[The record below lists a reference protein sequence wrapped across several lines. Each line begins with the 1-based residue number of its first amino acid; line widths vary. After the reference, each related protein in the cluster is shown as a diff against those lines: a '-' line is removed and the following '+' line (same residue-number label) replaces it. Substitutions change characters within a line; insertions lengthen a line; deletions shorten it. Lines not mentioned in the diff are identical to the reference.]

1 MKKWIRWQGLGAFVI
16 VMIIVFG
23 FWYLFVDG
31 IVRRVIEKQATRA
44 MGARVEMGSADLTLF
59 PAGLHVSRLQVTN
72 PDDPMKNAVEI
83 SKINLS
89 LEAVHL
95 LRRKIIIKEME
106 LGGIQFNTPRKT
118 SGALVSRA
126 PVRLVSKKEEKKAP
140 KEKITFPAFSVPDV
154 TEILKQEELESLNLA
169 KSLQEDIKKG
179 KETWQTRLNE
189 LPDRKKFEQ
198 YREGIRQIKKKKKG
212 ALGGLLGAAGDI
224 TAIKKDIEN
233 DLNSI
238 KQARQD
244 LERTTSSLRGKY
256 DQAKKAPL
264 KDVERLKKKYSISAE
279 GISNMSGLLFGSRIN
294 DWTQKA
300 ITWYERLQPLIEGSV
315 KKQKHGEPDTP
326 VRGRGVYISF
336 KEKEPL
342 PDFLIRTVNA
352 QLNIEAGDL
361 RGSIK
366 DITNRQDV
374 LGVPLTFLFS
384 GENMKDLTS
393 LNLTGAL
400 DHINAARSKDTVNA
414 LVQGFDI
421 RDIAFSKGDQMPI
434 TLNNAVV
441 DFDIKAQIKG
451 DTIATHLISKL
462 GSVRVATGGRDT
474 GGLVMS
480 SIASAL
486 STVSSFTL
494 KADVTG
500 TLDKYAVTIKSDLD
514 DILKKAVGKAVG
526 RQTAQLEKDL
536 KKGIFAKVDGP
547 LGKAKEGLGG
557 LTGISGELAQR
568 SKLGKSLIKDLRTP
582 F

>member
-1 MKKWIRWQGLGAFVI
+1 MKKWIRWQGLSAFVI

-44 MGARVEMGSADLTLF
+44 MGAKVEMGSADLTLF
-59 PAGLHVSRLQVTN
+59 PAGLRVSRLQVTN

-89 LEAVHL
+89 LEAAHL
-95 LRRKIIIKEME
+95 LHRKIIIKEME
-106 LGGIQFNTPRKT
+106 LDGIQFNTPRKT
-118 SGALVSRA
+118 SGALLSRTPA
-126 PVRLVSKKEEKKAP
+126 RLVSKKEPKKAP

-154 TEILKQEELESLNLA
+154 TEILKQEELESVNLA
-169 KSLQEDIKKG
+169 KSLQEDIKEG
-179 KETWQTRLNE
+179 KETWQMRLNK

-198 YREGIRQIKKKKKG
+198 YRERIRQIKKKKKG
-212 ALGGLLGAAGDI
+212 AFGGLLGTAGDI
-224 TAIKKDIEN
+224 AGIKKDVEN
-233 DLNSI
+233 DLNRI
-238 KQARQD
+238 KQARQGLD
-244 LERTTSSLRGKY
+244 RTLASLRGKY

-279 GISNMSGLLFGSRIN
+279 GIANMSGLLFGSRIN

-300 ITWYERLQPLIEGSV
+300 ITWYERLQPLLEGSV
-315 KKQKHGEPDTP
+315 KKQKHGEADTP

-384 GENMKDLTS
+384 GENMKGLTS

-414 LVQGFDI
+414 AVQGFDI
-421 RDIAFSKGDQMPI
+421 RDIALSKDNQMPI
-434 TLNNAVV
+434 TLNNAAV
-441 DFDIKAQIKG
+441 DLDIKALIKD
-451 DTIATHLISKL
+451 DTIAAHLISKL
-462 GSVRVATGGRDT
+462 GSVRVATGAKDT

-500 TLDKYAVTIKSDLD
+500 TLDKYAVTLESDLD
-514 DILKKAVGKAVG
+514 DILKRAVGKAVG
-526 RQTAQLEKDL
+526 RQATQLEKDL

-568 SKLGKSLIKDLRTP
+568 SKLGKSLMKDLRIP